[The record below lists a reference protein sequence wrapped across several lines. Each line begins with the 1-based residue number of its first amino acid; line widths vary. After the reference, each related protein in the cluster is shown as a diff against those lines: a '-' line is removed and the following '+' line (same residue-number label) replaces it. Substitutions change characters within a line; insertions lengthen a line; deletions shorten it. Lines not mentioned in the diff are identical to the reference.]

1 MAGSVAAGTALDRSQ
16 TSAHT
21 SRAGRECCLAPCHG
35 ERMQRNNAL
44 FAAAIL
50 IVGASPLPARAQA
63 EASAEAQAAARREP
77 SWSPPR
83 TPWGHPDLQGIWT
96 TDDMRGVPQQ
106 RPEQFGTR
114 PYLTDDEFAAR
125 AAGREGARDTQDRGA
140 SGTFRNEEGTRTFGY
155 TSLVVDP
162 PDGRIPAVV
171 EAARDRRSAP
181 GSFGLGPFNTMADF
195 SLYDRCITRGV
206 IGSFSPA
213 VYGNGARIVQTPDTV
228 AISYEMVHD
237 TRVIPLDGRP
247 ALGQT
252 FHLYMGDS
260 RGRFEGNT
268 LVIESS
274 NFTDKTAIGGVRHS
288 EQLRLTERFTRID
301 PQMIDYEIRVED
313 PLTWEQPWTM
323 RMTITQQPGYEI
335 YEYSCHEG
343 NLAMRHALL
352 GERAYE
358 RAAAE
363 AAAKGLPPPERVFE
377 RVNGPDRAR

>member
-1 MAGSVAAGTALDRSQ
+1 MGAIMQRSNALLVVATAL
-16 TSAHT
+16 AC
-21 SRAGRECCLAPCHG
+21 G
-35 ERMQRNNAL
+35 
-44 FAAAIL
+44 
-50 IVGASPLPARAQA
+50 PLPAMAQA
-63 EASAEAQAAARREP
+63 EASAEAQAAARLDP
-77 SWSPPR
+77 NWAPPR

-106 RPEQFGTR
+106 RAEEFGTR
-114 PYLTDDEFAAR
+114 PYLTDEEFAEREAR
-125 AAGREGARDTQDRGA
+125 REGARETQDRAA

-155 TSLVVDP
+155 TSLVIDP
-162 PDGRIPAVV
+162 PDGRIPAVL
-171 EAARDRRSAP
+171 EAARERRSTP

-237 TRVIPLDGRP
+237 TRIIPLDGRP
-247 ALGQT
+247 ALSSN
-252 FHLYMGDS
+252 FHQYMGDS
-260 RGRFEGNT
+260 RGRYEGNT
-268 LVIESS
+268 LVIESA
-274 NFTDKTAIGGVRHS
+274 NFSDKTAIGGVRHS

-343 NLAMRHALL
+343 NLAMRHALM

>member
-1 MAGSVAAGTALDRSQ
+1 MLNRLDERFGCGRCRGSHLPGHGSGTGGGIPGSPGCCTHRSQ
-16 TSAHT
+16 
-21 SRAGRECCLAPCHG
+21 LA
-35 ERMQRNNAL
+35 
-44 FAAAIL
+44 
-50 IVGASPLPARAQA
+50 
-63 EASAEAQAAARREP
+63 
-77 SWSPPR
+77 PPR

-96 TDDMRGVPQQ
+96 TDDMRGIPQQ
-106 RPEQFGTR
+106 RAPEFGTR
-114 PYLTDDEFAAR
+114 QHLTDEEYAQREEQRERAR
-125 AAGREGARDTQDRGA
+125 QTQDRGA
-140 SGTFRNEEGTRTFGY
+140 SGTFRNEEGTRSFSY
-155 TSLVVDP
+155 TSLVIDP
-162 PDGRIPAVV
+162 PDGRIPPVLA
-171 EAARDRRSAP
+171 AARERPMTP
-181 GSFGLGPFNTMADF
+181 GSFGLGPFNSVADF

-237 TRVIPLDGRP
+237 TRIIPLDGRP
-247 ALGQT
+247 ALSPSIRQ
-252 FHLYMGDS
+252 YMGDA

-268 LVIESS
+268 LVIETT
-274 NFTDKTAIGGVRHS
+274 NFTDKLAIGGVRHS

-301 PQMIDYEIRVED
+301 PEMIDYEIRVED
-313 PLTWEQPWTM
+313 PLTWEQPWTL

-343 NLAMRHALL
+343 NIAIRHALL

-358 RAAAE
+358 KAAAE